1 VVATAING
9 FRATGIWPINKD
21 LFEDHDFA
29 VHTNM
34 PVVIRNDA
42 VTRDQPY
49 DDVRPSTSQIMKNG
63 SDRPFMPE
71 TPSST
76 ASVGTSRAKK
86 TTSIKDI
93 SPLPDTSVLLKKKR
107 KSTSTQIVEVLT
119 SSPYKAELLL
129 KGKEKKENNIRMRK
143 KLEGKSLAKNDAK
156 EKSVSAKRK
165 IKFDSAEDCDGPL
178 RKPLT
183 I

>member
-1 VVATAING
+1 
-9 FRATGIWPINKD
+9 
-21 LFEDHDFA
+21 
-29 VHTNM
+29 M

-129 KGKEKKENNIRMRK
+129 KGKEKKEKNIRMRK

-165 IKFDSAEDCDGPL
+165 IKFDSAEDQSRCTKTMKTAVDDHQPHG
-178 RKPLT
+178 RMAT
-183 I
+183 